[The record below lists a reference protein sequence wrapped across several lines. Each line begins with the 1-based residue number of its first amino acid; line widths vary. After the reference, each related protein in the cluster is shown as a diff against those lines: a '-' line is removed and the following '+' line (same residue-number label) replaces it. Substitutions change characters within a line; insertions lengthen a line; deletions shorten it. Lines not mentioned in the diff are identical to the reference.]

1 MKARWQDRGELPS
14 ICVPKTIEETDRDH
28 LIPGL
33 PAGLSII
40 PLHLMVLSPSSCA
53 EF

>member
-14 ICVPKTIEETDRDH
+14 IYIPKTIEQTDRDH

-33 PAGLSII
+33 PAGVSII
-40 PLHLMVLSPSSCA
+40 LLHLMVYSPSSCA